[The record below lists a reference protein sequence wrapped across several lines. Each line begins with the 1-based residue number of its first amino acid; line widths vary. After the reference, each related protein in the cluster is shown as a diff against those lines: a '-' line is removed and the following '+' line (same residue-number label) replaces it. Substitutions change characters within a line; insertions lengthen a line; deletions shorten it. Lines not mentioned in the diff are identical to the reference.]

1 VCASCVTLQHLF
13 TSSRAPCLTFTS
25 RSLSPFRLLLVCSL
39 RAVSTQAPL
48 AAVLQDPIPPFSL
61 SLSLSLFHGRT
72 LAQTLARTVA
82 RTHACSLARS
92 PALCAR
98 DLPVVVSTKAQQ
110 ATAVTAASSEKNQL
124 QKKITA
130 SYPRRPHEK
139 SRMHVSRRRH
149 VRTAVSASYCTAV
162 GWCTTMP
169 CAR

>member
-1 VCASCVTLQHLF
+1 MCASCVTLQHLF

-48 AAVLQDPIPPFSL
+48 AAVLQDPIPPFL
-61 SLSLSLFHGRT
+61 SLSLSF
-72 LAQTLARTVA
+72 TVA
-82 RTHACSLARS
+82 RSHKRSLARSHARTLARS